1 MAGEDEKTEDKG
13 ANPWAAAAAIGEV
26 MGALQETEKELSNW
40 EKREA
45 AREARDKAE
54 LESLHK
60 HRETVDRENKRGN
73 DLYEAHNLELKRHF
87 EKIEKNDD
95 ERMALIRREVAALE
109 SIATALNK
117 G

>member
-1 MAGEDEKTEDKG
+1 MAGENEEKKEG
-13 ANPWAAAAAIGEV
+13 AGPWAAAALGEV
-26 MGALQETEKELSNW
+26 VGALQGTEKELSRW
-40 EKREA
+40 EKRDAERD
-45 AREARDKAE
+45 AREKAE

-87 EKIEKNDD
+87 EKLEKNDD
-95 ERMALIRREVAALE
+95 ERMTLIRREVAALE
-109 SIATALNK
+109 SIAKALNK